1 MTDEDLHDFSPKGRE
16 AFVQS
21 AGRLRTMLRDSARQV
36 TQQGQADTTSAEHV
50 SEAYRLLIARSPS
63 RHAQMLGAMGM
74 LLLGV
79 GLSQFAAMAAAGQY
93 SPGGVWIA
101 VVSGVVG
108 EICAPL
114 PWLRSN

>member
-1 MTDEDLHDFSPKGRE
+1 MPDEDLHDFSPKGRE

-21 AGRLRTMLRDSARQV
+21 AGRLRTILRDGARRV

-50 SEAYRLLIARSPS
+50 SEAYRLMIARSPS
-63 RHAQMLGAMGM
+63 RLAQMLGAMGM

-101 VVSGVVG
+101 VVSCVVVG
-108 EICAPL
+108 ICAPL
-114 PWLRSN
+114 PWLRPN